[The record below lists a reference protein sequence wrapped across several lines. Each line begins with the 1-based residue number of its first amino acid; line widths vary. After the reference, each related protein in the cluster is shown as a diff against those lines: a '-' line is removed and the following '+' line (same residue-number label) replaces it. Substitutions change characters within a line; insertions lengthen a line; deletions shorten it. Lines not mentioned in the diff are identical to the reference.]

1 MTPIKL
7 IDNLGGVVGIDY
19 LPSRNQLFFVEY
31 AKGFLSTLAPG
42 YGPIEQNTKVLAPKS
57 IVDLD
62 KSGSM
67 PDLGVKGVGEGYP
80 KMYTIGEAKVH
91 VLSATEYFAPEMLPT
106 YIYSKSTGFY
116 SKNFAILTNSGNYC
130 LVEVETDKIL
140 IDDQGSMTITTANPL
155 KLEEGYVLAI
165 KSIDIDGNKAYLE
178 LTKDGAVVDSK
189 VVQVKEGATIPDY
202 SDYYY
207 RKDGVEII
215 RVHFKNIF
223 RGADQNLATV
233 DRIRQVS
240 DGSQIRMKYTT
251 YAKNHGYKTLGKNY
265 QNPEDIVV
273 TSDGLYAYITER
285 VGNLLRVSLSQSNAD
300 RGSALVV
307 AKGLKEPHQ
316 IALDEGRSMAYL
328 VEFASGRLLSI
339 DLASNKTTS
348 LISNLEKPA
357 GLLMSKDFQY
367 AYITEQTQGADGGRL
382 SRINLSTGNREV
394 LVKGLVNP
402 FFMAWANSS
411 QSSLF
416 LTERAPA
423 NKVTMVDLKTIAD
436 PKNATFTSIQ
446 LASMPAQP
454 SGIAI
459 ALSHYL
465 LVGCDSEIDQ
475 VKLDETYFNIN
486 QPLLLG
492 IGFVPFNRIK
502 NGYADTTSD
511 KGYFFQV
518 VDAAFGGNLP
528 IMFNHE
534 KARDPNR
541 QASWYS
547 ISFNGKIQK
556 QSWWDYRWD
565 PVSRSFVLTAADQ
578 TEYKDKT
585 YYRVRNEDDL
595 WYNYWLGGFIDT
607 TSFSDGQYTIEIETF
622 DKIFTPLDK
631 ASLKVQIDNQWP
643 RAVIEKILYY
653 YDPKHPELKREIPAC
668 GIAQGISDEFSFLIE
683 ATDPISNH
691 LLSWYLFAVWGDN
704 QSALIDS
711 GSYGKIIPTTPHKW
725 EGVHQEVP
733 AKHWHASVPGDI
745 TSRKCAHTFY
755 LAVWDRVI
763 NGWDYLHYSQYH
775 KSITIF
781 VI

>member
-1 MTPIKL
+1 MTPVKL

-42 YGPIEQNTKVLAPKS
+42 YGPIEQNTKVLAPQS

-67 PDLGVKGVGEGYP
+67 PDLGVQGVGEGYP
-80 KMYTIGEAKVH
+80 NMYTIGEAKVH
-91 VLSATEYFAPEMLPT
+91 VLSAAEHFAPEMLPT
-106 YIYSKSTGFY
+106 YIYSKSMGFF

-140 IDDQGSMTITTANPL
+140 IDDHGSMTITSTDPL
-155 KLEEGYVLAI
+155 KLEDGYVLAI

-189 VVQVKEGATIPDY
+189 VVTVNKGAPIPDH

-215 RVHFKNIF
+215 RVHFENIF
-223 RGADQNLATV
+223 RGANQNLATV
-233 DRIRQVS
+233 DRIWQVS

-251 YAKNHGYKTLGKNY
+251 YAKNQGYKTLGKYY
-265 QNPEDIVV
+265 QMPEDIVV

-285 VGNLLRVSLSQSNAD
+285 AGNLLRVSLSQRNVD
-300 RGSALVV
+300 RGSAVVV
-307 AKGLKEPHQ
+307 AGGLKEPHQ
-316 IALDEGRSMAYL
+316 IALDEDRSMAYL

-339 DLASNKTTS
+339 DIASKKTTS

-367 AYITEQTQGADGGRL
+367 AYITEQTQGTDGGRL
-382 SRINLSTGNREV
+382 SRINLSTGNKEI

-402 FFMAWANSS
+402 FFMTWANSN

-416 LTERAPA
+416 LTERSPA
-423 NKVTMVDLKTIAD
+423 NRVTMVDLKKIAD
-436 PKNATFTSIQ
+436 PKNGTFTSVQ
-446 LASMPAQP
+446 LASMPSQP

-459 ALSHYL
+459 ALSNYL

-475 VKLDETYFNIN
+475 VKLDEKYFNIN
-486 QPLLLG
+486 QPLLMG
-492 IGFVPFNRIK
+492 IGFVPFDRIK
-502 NGYADTTSD
+502 KGYADTTSD

-518 VDAAFGGNLP
+518 VDAPFGGNLP

-534 KARDPNR
+534 RARADPKR
-541 QASWYS
+541 QAIWYS
-547 ISFNGKIQK
+547 ISLDGKIQT

-565 PVSRSFVLTAADQ
+565 TASISFVLTAADQ
-578 TEYKDKT
+578 TEDKT
-585 YYRVRNEDDL
+585 KYRVRNEDDL
-595 WYNYWLGGFIDT
+595 WYNYWLGGFVDT
-607 TSFSDGQYTIEIETF
+607 TSFSDGLHTIDIVTF
-622 DKIFTPLDK
+622 DDKFKQLDK
-631 ASLKVQIDNQWP
+631 ASLTVQIDNQWP

-653 YDPKHPELKREIPAC
+653 YDPKNPKLSREVPVC
-668 GIAQGISDEFSFLIE
+668 GIAQGISDEFSFQIE
-683 ATDPISNH
+683 ATDPVSNH
-691 LLSWYLFAVWGDN
+691 LLSWYLMAVWGDN
-704 QSALIDS
+704 KSALIDS
-711 GSYGKIIPTTPHKW
+711 GSYEKIITTTPHKW

-733 AKHWHASVPGDI
+733 VKHWHASVPDDD
-745 TSRKCAHTFY
+745 TSKKCAHTFY
-755 LAVWDRVI
+755 LGVWDRVI

-775 KSITIF
+775 KSITII

>member
-1 MTPIKL
+1 M
-7 IDNLGGVVGIDY
+7 
-19 LPSRNQLFFVEY
+19 
-31 AKGFLSTLAPG
+31 APG

-67 PDLGVKGVGEGYP
+67 PDLGVQGLGEGYP
-80 KMYTIGEAKVH
+80 NMYTIGEAKVH
-91 VLSATEYFAPEMLPT
+91 VLSAAEHFAPEMLPT
-106 YIYSKSTGFY
+106 YIYSKSMGFC

-140 IDDQGSMTITTANPL
+140 IDDRGSMTFNTADPL
-155 KLEEGYVLAI
+155 KLEDGYVLAI

-178 LTKDGAVVDSK
+178 LTKDGTVVDAK
-189 VVQVKEGATIPDY
+189 VVQVEEGGTMPDH

-223 RGADQNLATV
+223 RGANVNLATI
-233 DRIRQVS
+233 DRILQVS

-251 YAKNHGYKTLGKNY
+251 YAKNQGYKTLGKNY

-285 VGNLLRVSLSQSNAD
+285 AGNLLRVSLSQSNAD
-300 RGSALVV
+300 RGSAVVV
-307 AKGLKEPHQ
+307 AGGLKEPHQ

-339 DLASNKTTS
+339 DLASKKTTS

-367 AYITEQTQGADGGRL
+367 AYITEQTQGAGGGRL

-402 FFMAWANSS
+402 FFMTWANSS

-416 LTERAPA
+416 LTERSPA
-423 NKVTMVDLKTIAD
+423 NRVTMVDLKTIAD
-436 PKNATFTSIQ
+436 PKNATFTSVQ

-459 ALSHYL
+459 ALSHCL

-475 VKLDETYFNIN
+475 VKLDEMYFNFN

-492 IGFVPFNRIK
+492 IGFVPFNCIK
-502 NGYADTTSD
+502 DGYADTTSD

-518 VDAAFGGNLP
+518 VDAPFGGNLP

-534 KARDPNR
+534 KARDPKR

-547 ISFNGKIQK
+547 ISFDGKIQK

-578 TEYKDKT
+578 TEDKT
-585 YYRVRNEDDL
+585 KYRVRNEDDL

-607 TSFSDGQYTIEIETF
+607 TSSSDGQHTIDIATF
-622 DKIFTPLDK
+622 DDKSKPLDT
-631 ASLKVQIDNQWP
+631 ASLTVQIDNQWP

-653 YDPKHPELKREIPAC
+653 DDPKHPELSREIPVC
-668 GIAQGISDEFSFLIE
+668 GIAQGVGDEFSFKIE
-683 ATDPISNH
+683 ATDPVSNH
-691 LLSWYLFAVWGDN
+691 LLSWYLMAVWGDN
-704 QSALIDS
+704 KSALIDG
-711 GSYGKIIPTTPHKW
+711 GSFEKIIPETLHKW
-725 EGVHQEVP
+725 KGVHQEVP
-733 AKHWHASVPGDI
+733 AMHWHASVPGDD

-755 LAVWDRVI
+755 LGVWDRVI

-781 VI
+781 VTEQLK